1 LSCEQTPQGFPARRL
16 FSQFAN
22 SDSGVATVDIARRP
36 GLNSSVVSC
45 AARQWIDMAQQNE
58 YALLNKNITE

>member
-1 LSCEQTPQGFPARRL
+1 LSCEQTPQGFSARRL

-22 SDSGVATVDIARRP
+22 SDSGVAAVDIARRP

-45 AARQWIDMAQQNE
+45 AARQGIDMA
-58 YALLNKNITE
+58 

>member
-22 SDSGVATVDIARRP
+22 SDSGAAAVDIARRP

-45 AARQWIDMAQQNE
+45 AARQGIDMAQQNE